1 MDRLYSIKSQLY
13 NSGEFMKHPLEQI
26 SANEINDA
34 VHICKSAEGFDEGS
48 LFVGISLV
56 EPTKDFLRSY
66 REGQEFSRQLKIRG
80 IDSKSDGG
88 FVAIIDVSSKEIIS
102 LDRVSEK
109 AQTTYSMAEVFMALE
124 LTKADERYQEA
135 LKKRGIT
142 DMELVQ
148 IDPWPG
154 GGIVHE
160 SIKSGHRALKTIS
173 FLRESETD
181 NAYAKPINGVISHV
195 DLTLKKVTH
204 VDDYGVVEIPKAH
217 GRYDTDSQTELRQQP
232 KKIDI
237 TQPDGPGFEIDGNL
251 ISWEG
256 WQLRASVSPDEGP
269 VLHQLSLD
277 GRAIVHRAALSDM
290 VVPYGSADPMHS
302 WKAVHDGT
310 EYGFGTL
317 VNSLTLGCD
326 CLGEIHYLDANM
338 LMFDGSVNK
347 IENAICIHEEDFGIQ
362 WKHTDINM
370 LGANE
375 VRRSRRLVISSIAT
389 IGNYDY
395 GLFWY
400 LYLDGTVQ
408 CEVKLTGIVGIS
420 AYDEKIHR
428 NDQDFRISQ
437 ELVSPIH
444 QHLFCVRLD
453 WDLESGNNQLYET
466 NVEALP
472 INEDNPHG
480 MQLSAV
486 STHLRSEKEA
496 KRDVSATSSRVWKVI
511 SSDKKNSFGMPI
523 GYKLLPGNTPTLLA
537 HPDSPP
543 GIRASFAKHNL
554 WATPFK
560 EGEMSAGGENSVM
573 HSGEGGLDDITSS
586 DRDISECDLVTW
598 YTFGVTHTPRPEDWP
613 VMPVEYCGFH
623 LIPVGFFEKNPTI
636 NLPPSCNSKSKS
648 NKD

>member
-1 MDRLYSIKSQLY
+1 M
-13 NSGEFMKHPLEQI
+13 EHPLEQI
-26 SANEINDA
+26 SAEEINNA
-34 VHICKSAEGFDEGS
+34 VKLCRSLDGFDENA
-48 LFVGISLV
+48 LFVNISLV
-56 EPTKDFLRSY
+56 EPDK
-66 REGQEFSRQLKIRG
+66 EFIRGYKQGDDCPRNLKIRG
-80 IDSKSDGG
+80 IDSNEDGG
-88 FVAIIDVSSKEIIS
+88 FVAIVDLQTNQVKS
-102 LDRVSEK
+102 LDRVSK
-109 AQTTYSMAEVFMALE
+109 NAQVTYSMTEVFMTQE

-135 LKKRGIT
+135 LKRRGIT
-142 DMELVQ
+142 DMSMVQ
-148 IDPWPG
+148 IDPWPA

-160 SIKSGHRALKTIS
+160 SIEPGHRALKAIS
-173 FLRESETD
+173 FLRENETD
-181 NAYAKPINGVISHV
+181 NAYAKPITGVISHV
-195 DLTLKKVTH
+195 DLTLQKVTH
-204 VDDYGVVEIPKAH
+204 IEDHGVVEMPKAH
-217 GRYDTDSQTELRQQP
+217 ARYDADSQPKLREQP

-237 TQPDGPGFEIDGNL
+237 TQPDGPGFEVEGNL

-256 WQLRASVSPDEGP
+256 WQVRASVNPDEGP

-277 GRAIVHRAALSDM
+277 GRPILHRVALSDM
-290 VVPYGSADPMHS
+290 VVPYGTADPMHS

-326 CLGEIHYLDANM
+326 CLGEIHYMDANM
-338 LMFDGSVNK
+338 LMFDGSVNT
-347 IENAICIHEEDFGIQ
+347 IESAICIHEEDYGIQ
-362 WKHTDINM
+362 WKHMDMNM

-400 LYLDGTVQ
+400 LYLDGTFQ

-420 AYDEKIHR
+420 TYDEKVHR
-428 NDQDFRISQ
+428 KDQDFRISD
-437 ELVSPIH
+437 ELVAPIH

-453 WDLESGNNQLYET
+453 WDLEGGNNQLFES

-472 INEDNPHG
+472 ISDDNPHG

-486 STHLRSEKEA
+486 ATHLKTESQA
-496 KRDVSATSSRVWKVI
+496 KRDVSSSSSRVWKVI
-511 SSDKKNSFGMPI
+511 NANKTSSFGLPV

-543 GIRASFAKHNL
+543 GKRASFAKHNL
-554 WATPFK
+554 WATPFHQD
-560 EGEMSAGGENSVM
+560 EQAAGGEYSVM

-598 YTFGVTHTPRPEDWP
+598 HTFGVTHTPRPEDWP

-636 NLPPSCNSKSKS
+636 NLPPSCNSNSKS

>member
-1 MDRLYSIKSQLY
+1 M
-13 NSGEFMKHPLEQI
+13 EHPLEQI
-26 SANEINDA
+26 SAEEINNA
-34 VHICKSAEGFDEGS
+34 VKLCRSFDGFDENA
-48 LFVGISLV
+48 LFVNISLV
-56 EPTKDFLRSY
+56 EPDK
-66 REGQEFSRQLKIRG
+66 EFIRGYKQGDDCPRNLKIRG
-80 IDSKSDGG
+80 IDSNEDGG
-88 FVAIIDVSSKEIIS
+88 FVAIVDLQTNQVKS
-102 LDRVSEK
+102 LDRVSK
-109 AQTTYSMAEVFMALE
+109 NAQVTYSMTEVFMTQE

-142 DMELVQ
+142 DMSMVQ
-148 IDPWPG
+148 IDPWPA

-160 SIKSGHRALKTIS
+160 SIEPGHRALKAIS
-173 FLRESETD
+173 FLRENETD
-181 NAYAKPINGVISHV
+181 NAYAKPITGVISHV
-195 DLTLKKVTH
+195 DLTLQKVTH
-204 VDDYGVVEIPKAH
+204 IEDHGVVEMPKAH
-217 GRYDTDSQTELRQQP
+217 ARYDADSQPKLREQP

-237 TQPDGPGFEIDGNL
+237 TQPDGPGFEVEGNL

-256 WQLRASVSPDEGP
+256 WQVRASVNPDEGP

-277 GRAIVHRAALSDM
+277 GRPILHRVALSDM
-290 VVPYGSADPMHS
+290 VVPYGTADPMHS

-326 CLGEIHYLDANM
+326 CLGEIHYMDANM
-338 LMFDGSVNK
+338 LMFDGSVNT
-347 IENAICIHEEDFGIQ
+347 IESAICIHEEDYGIQ
-362 WKHTDINM
+362 WKHMDMNM

-400 LYLDGTVQ
+400 LYLDGTFQ

-420 AYDEKIHR
+420 AYDEKVHR
-428 NDQDFRISQ
+428 KDQDFRISD
-437 ELVSPIH
+437 ELVAPIH

-453 WDLESGNNQLYET
+453 WDLEGGNNQLFES

-472 INEDNPHG
+472 ISDDNPHG

-486 STHLRSEKEA
+486 ATHLKTESEA
-496 KRDVSATSSRVWKVI
+496 KRNVSSSSSRAWKVI
-511 SSDKKNSFGMPI
+511 NPNKTSSFGLPV

-543 GIRASFAKHNL
+543 GKRASFAKHNL
-554 WATPFK
+554 WATPFHQD
-560 EGEMSAGGENSVM
+560 EQAAGGEYSVM

-586 DRDISECDLVTW
+586 NRDISECDLVTW
-598 YTFGVTHTPRPEDWP
+598 HTFGVTHTPRPEDWP

-636 NLPPSCNSKSKS
+636 NLPPSCNSNSKS

>member
-1 MDRLYSIKSQLY
+1 
-13 NSGEFMKHPLEQI
+13 MKHPLDQI
-26 SANEINDA
+26 TVDEITTAVELCRSSPSIMDDA
-34 VHICKSAEGFDEGS
+34 
-48 LFVGISLV
+48 LFVNISLV
-56 EPTKDFLRSY
+56 EPDKEIIRNFE
-66 REGQEFSRQLKIRG
+66 EGDDCPRNLKIRG
-80 IDSKSDGG
+80 IDSNEDGG
-88 FVAIIDVSSKEIIS
+88 FVAIVDLQTNQVKS
-102 LDRVSEK
+102 LDRVSK
-109 AQTTYSMAEVFMALE
+109 NAQVTYSMAEVFMTQE

-142 DMELVQ
+142 DMSMVQ
-148 IDPWPG
+148 IDPWPA

-160 SIKSGHRALKTIS
+160 SIEPGHRALKAIS
-173 FLRESETD
+173 FLRENETD
-181 NAYAKPINGVISHV
+181 NAYAKPITGVISHV
-195 DLTLKKVTH
+195 DLTLQKVTH
-204 VDDYGVVEIPKAH
+204 IEDHGVVEMPKAH
-217 GRYDTDSQTELRQQP
+217 ARYDADSQPKLREQP

-237 TQPDGPGFEIDGNL
+237 TQPDGPGFEVEGNL

-256 WQLRASVSPDEGP
+256 WQVRASVNPDEGP

-277 GRAIVHRAALSDM
+277 GRPILHRVALSDM
-290 VVPYGSADPMHS
+290 VVPYGTADPMHS

-326 CLGEIHYLDANM
+326 CLGEIHYMDANM
-338 LMFDGSVNK
+338 LMFDGSVNT
-347 IENAICIHEEDFGIQ
+347 IESAICIHEEDYGIQ
-362 WKHTDINM
+362 WKHMDMNM

-400 LYLDGTVQ
+400 LYLDGTFQ

-420 AYDEKIHR
+420 AYDEKVHR
-428 NDQDFRISQ
+428 KDQDFRITD

-453 WDLESGNNQLYET
+453 WDLEGGDNQLFES

-472 INEDNPHG
+472 ISDENPYG

-486 STHLRSEKEA
+486 AKHLKTESEA
-496 KRDVSATSSRVWKVI
+496 KRNVSSSSSRVWKVI
-511 SSDKKNSFGMPI
+511 NANKTSSFGLPV
-523 GYKLLPGNTPTLLA
+523 GYKLLPGNTPALLA

-543 GIRASFAKHNL
+543 GKRASFAKHNL
-554 WATPFK
+554 WATPFQQD
-560 EGEMSAGGENSVM
+560 EQAAGGEYSVM
-573 HSGEGGLDDITSS
+573 HSGEGGLDDLTSS
-586 DRDISECDLVTW
+586 NRDISECDLVTW
-598 YTFGVTHTPRPEDWP
+598 HTFGVTHTPRPEDWP

-636 NLPPSCNSKSKS
+636 NLPPSCNSNSKS

>member
-1 MDRLYSIKSQLY
+1 M
-13 NSGEFMKHPLEQI
+13 EHPLEQI
-26 SANEINDA
+26 SAEEINNSVKLCRSFD
-34 VHICKSAEGFDEGS
+34 GFDENA
-48 LFVGISLV
+48 LFVNISLV
-56 EPTKDFLRSY
+56 EPEK
-66 REGQEFSRQLKIRG
+66 EFVRNYKPGDDCPRNLKIRG
-80 IDSKSDGG
+80 IDSNEDGG
-88 FVAIIDVSSKEIIS
+88 FVAIVDLQANQVKS
-102 LDRVSEK
+102 LDRVSK
-109 AQTTYSMAEVFMALE
+109 NAQITYSMAEVFMTQE

-142 DMELVQ
+142 DMSMVQ
-148 IDPWPG
+148 IDPWPA

-160 SIKSGHRALKTIS
+160 SIEPGHRALKAIS
-173 FLRESETD
+173 FLRENETD
-181 NAYAKPINGVISHV
+181 NAYAKPITGVISHV
-195 DLTLKKVTH
+195 DLTLQKVTH
-204 VDDYGVVEIPKAH
+204 VEDHGVVEMPKAH
-217 GRYDTDSQTELRQQP
+217 ARYDADSQPTLREQP

-237 TQPDGPGFEIDGNL
+237 TQPDGPGFEVEGNL

-256 WQLRASVSPDEGP
+256 WQVRASVNPDEGP

-277 GRAIVHRAALSDM
+277 GRPILHRVALSDM
-290 VVPYGSADPMHS
+290 VVPYGTADPMHS

-326 CLGEIHYLDANM
+326 CLGEIHYMDANM
-338 LMFDGSVNK
+338 LMFDGSVNT
-347 IENAICIHEEDFGIQ
+347 IESAICIHEEDYGIQ
-362 WKHTDINM
+362 WKHMDMNM

-420 AYDEKIHR
+420 AYDEKVHR
-428 NDQDFRISQ
+428 KDQDFRITD

-453 WDLESGNNQLYET
+453 WDLEGGDNQLFES

-472 INEDNPHG
+472 ISDENPYG

-486 STHLRSEKEA
+486 AKHLKTESEA
-496 KRDVSATSSRVWKVI
+496 KRNVSSSSSRVWKVI
-511 SSDKKNSFGMPI
+511 NANKTSSFGLPV
-523 GYKLLPGNTPTLLA
+523 GYKLLPGNTPALLA

-543 GIRASFAKHNL
+543 GKRASFAKHNL
-554 WATPFK
+554 WATPFQQD
-560 EGEMSAGGENSVM
+560 EQAAGGEYSVM
-573 HSGEGGLDDITSS
+573 HSGEGGLDDLTSS
-586 DRDISECDLVTW
+586 NRDISECDLVTW
-598 YTFGVTHTPRPEDWP
+598 HTFGVTHTPRPEDWP

-636 NLPPSCNSKSKS
+636 NLPPSCNSNSKS

>member
-1 MDRLYSIKSQLY
+1 M
-13 NSGEFMKHPLEQI
+13 NHPLDQI
-26 SANEINDA
+26 TADEINTAVELCRSSASVMDDA
-34 VHICKSAEGFDEGS
+34 
-48 LFVGISLV
+48 LFVNISLV
-56 EPTKDFLRSY
+56 EPDKEFVRNFK
-66 REGQEFSRQLKIRG
+66 EGDDCPRNLKIRG
-80 IDSKSDGG
+80 IDSQPDGG
-88 FVAIIDVSSKEIIS
+88 FVAILDVVAKKIAKV
-102 LDRVSEK
+102 DRVPNE
-109 AQTTYSMAEVFMALE
+109 AQVSYSMAEVFAAQE

-135 LKKRGIT
+135 LKKRDIT
-142 DMELVQ
+142 DLDLVQ
-148 IDPWPG
+148 IDPWPA

-160 SIKSGHRALKTIS
+160 SIEPGHRALKTIS
-173 FLRESETD
+173 FLREDETD
-181 NAYAKPINGVISHV
+181 NAYAKPITGVISHI
-195 DLTLKKVTH
+195 DLTLQKVTH
-204 VDDYGVVEIPKAH
+204 VEDHGVVPMPKAH
-217 GRYDTDSQTELRQQP
+217 ARYDADSQPELRNQP

-237 TQPDGPGFEIDGNL
+237 TQPDGPGFEVKGNL

-256 WQLRASVSPDEGP
+256 WQVRVSVNPDEGP

-277 GRAIVHRAALSDM
+277 GRSILHRVALSDM
-290 VVPYGSADPMHS
+290 VVPYGTADPMHS

-326 CLGEIHYLDANM
+326 CLGEIYYMDANM
-338 LMFDGSVNK
+338 LMFDGSVNT
-347 IENAICIHEEDFGIQ
+347 IESAICIHEEDYGIQ
-362 WKHTDINM
+362 WKHMDMNM

-420 AYDEKIHR
+420 AYDEKLHR
-428 NDQDFRISQ
+428 KDQDFRISD
-437 ELVSPIH
+437 ELVAPIH
-444 QHLFCVRLD
+444 QHLFCVRMD
-453 WDLESGNNQLYET
+453 WDLESGDNQLYET

-472 INEDNPHG
+472 ISEDNPHG

-486 STHLRSEKEA
+486 AKHLKTESEA
-496 KRDVSATSSRVWKVI
+496 KRNVSNASSRTWKI
-511 SSDKKNSFGMPI
+511 INANKTNSFGLPS
-523 GYKLLPGNTPTLLA
+523 GYKLLPGNTPALLA

-543 GIRASFAKHNL
+543 GKRASFAKHNL
-554 WATPFK
+554 WATPFDK
-560 EGEMSAGGENSVM
+560 GEQAAGGEYSVM
-573 HSGEGGLDDITSS
+573 HSGEGGLDELTASN
-586 DRDISECDLVTW
+586 RDISECDLVTW
-598 YTFGVTHTPRPEDWP
+598 HTFGVTHTPRPEDWP

-636 NLPPSCNSKSKS
+636 NLPPSCNSNSKS

>member
-1 MDRLYSIKSQLY
+1 M
-13 NSGEFMKHPLEQI
+13 EHPLEQI
-26 SANEINDA
+26 SAEEINNA
-34 VHICKSAEGFDEGS
+34 VKLCRSFDGFDGNA
-48 LFVGISLV
+48 LFVNISLV
-56 EPTKDFLRSY
+56 EPDK
-66 REGQEFSRQLKIRG
+66 EFIRGYKQGDDCPRNLKIRG
-80 IDSKSDGG
+80 IDSNEDGG
-88 FVAIIDVSSKEIIS
+88 FVAIVDLQTNQVKS
-102 LDRVSEK
+102 LDRVSK
-109 AQTTYSMAEVFMALE
+109 NAQVTYSMTEVFMTQE

-135 LKKRGIT
+135 LKRRGIT
-142 DMELVQ
+142 DMSMVQ
-148 IDPWPG
+148 IDPWPA

-160 SIKSGHRALKTIS
+160 SIEPGHRALKAIS
-173 FLRESETD
+173 FLRENETD
-181 NAYAKPINGVISHV
+181 NAYAKPITGVISHV
-195 DLTLKKVTH
+195 DLTLQKVTH
-204 VDDYGVVEIPKAH
+204 IEDHGVVEMPKAH
-217 GRYDTDSQTELRQQP
+217 ARYDADSQPKLREQP

-237 TQPDGPGFEIDGNL
+237 TQPDGPGFEVEGNL

-256 WQLRASVSPDEGP
+256 WQVRASVNPDEGP

-277 GRAIVHRAALSDM
+277 GRPILHRVALSDM
-290 VVPYGSADPMHS
+290 VVPYGTADPMHS

-326 CLGEIHYLDANM
+326 CLGEIHYMDANM
-338 LMFDGSVNK
+338 LMFDGSVNT
-347 IENAICIHEEDFGIQ
+347 IESAICIHEEDYGIQ
-362 WKHTDINM
+362 WKHMDMNM

-400 LYLDGTVQ
+400 LYLDGTFQ

-420 AYDEKIHR
+420 TYDEKVHR
-428 NDQDFRISQ
+428 KDQDFRISD
-437 ELVSPIH
+437 ELVAPIH

-453 WDLESGNNQLYET
+453 WDLEGGNNQLFES

-472 INEDNPHG
+472 ISDDNPHG

-486 STHLRSEKEA
+486 ATHLKTESEA
-496 KRDVSATSSRVWKVI
+496 KRNVSSSSSRVWKVI
-511 SSDKKNSFGMPI
+511 NANKTSSFGLPV

-543 GIRASFAKHNL
+543 GKRASFAKHNL
-554 WATPFK
+554 WATPFHK
-560 EGEMSAGGENSVM
+560 DEQAAGGEYSVM
-573 HSGEGGLDDITSS
+573 HSGEGGLEDITSS

-598 YTFGVTHTPRPEDWP
+598 HTFGVTHTPRPEDWP

-636 NLPPSCNSKSKS
+636 NLPPSCNSNSKS

>member
-1 MDRLYSIKSQLY
+1 M
-13 NSGEFMKHPLEQI
+13 EHPLEQI
-26 SANEINDA
+26 SAEEINNA
-34 VHICKSAEGFDEGS
+34 VKLCRSFDGFDENA
-48 LFVGISLV
+48 LFVNISLV
-56 EPTKDFLRSY
+56 EPDK
-66 REGQEFSRQLKIRG
+66 EFIRGYKQGDDCPRNLKIRG
-80 IDSKSDGG
+80 IDSNEDGG
-88 FVAIIDVSSKEIIS
+88 FVAIVDLQTNQVKS
-102 LDRVSEK
+102 LDRVSK
-109 AQTTYSMAEVFMALE
+109 NAQVTYSMTEVFMTQE

-135 LKKRGIT
+135 LKRRGIT
-142 DMELVQ
+142 DMSMVQ
-148 IDPWPG
+148 IDPWPA

-160 SIKSGHRALKTIS
+160 SIEPGHRALKAIS
-173 FLRESETD
+173 FLRENETD
-181 NAYAKPINGVISHV
+181 NAYAKPITGVISHV
-195 DLTLKKVTH
+195 DLTLQKVTH
-204 VDDYGVVEIPKAH
+204 IEDHGVVEMPKAH
-217 GRYDTDSQTELRQQP
+217 ARYDADSQPKLREQP

-237 TQPDGPGFEIDGNL
+237 TQPDGPGFKVEGNL

-256 WQLRASVSPDEGP
+256 WQVRASVNPDEGP

-277 GRAIVHRAALSDM
+277 GRPILHRVALSDM
-290 VVPYGSADPMHS
+290 VVPYGTADPMHS

-326 CLGEIHYLDANM
+326 CLGEIHYMDANM
-338 LMFDGSVNK
+338 LMFDGSVNT
-347 IENAICIHEEDFGIQ
+347 IDSAICIHEEDYGIQ
-362 WKHTDINM
+362 WKHMDMNM

-400 LYLDGTVQ
+400 LYLDGTFQ

-420 AYDEKIHR
+420 TYDEKVHR
-428 NDQDFRISQ
+428 KDQDFRISD
-437 ELVSPIH
+437 ELVAPIH

-453 WDLESGNNQLYET
+453 WDLEGGNNQLFES

-472 INEDNPHG
+472 ISDDNPHG

-486 STHLRSEKEA
+486 ATHLKTESEA
-496 KRDVSATSSRVWKVI
+496 KRNVSSSSSRVWKVI
-511 SSDKKNSFGMPI
+511 NANKTSSFGLPV

-543 GIRASFAKHNL
+543 GKRASFAKHNL
-554 WATPFK
+554 WATPFHQD
-560 EGEMSAGGENSVM
+560 EQAAGGEYSVM

-598 YTFGVTHTPRPEDWP
+598 HTFGVTHTPRPEDWP

-636 NLPPSCNSKSKS
+636 NLPPSCNSNSKS